1 MIQSVKP
8 QNIFKRCEKKYLLGR
23 EQYDRLLPLLQTKMT
38 QDDYGVHT
46 ICNIYFD
53 TPQYDL
59 IRTSIEKPVYKE
71 KLRLRSYGV
80 PGADDKVFIELKKK
94 YKGVVYK
101 RRVSVSLKE
110 AADYFETGKH
120 PETDSHVLR
129 EIDWFQSMYHT
140 APKIFI
146 AYERC
151 AYFSDEDFN
160 LRVTFDQ
167 GIRFRKTNLD
177 LSFGDWG
184 LQLLQSGQVLMEIKI
199 SVAMP
204 LWMSRMLSELEIYP
218 ASFSKYGVCYKDYL
232 IDDMMSH
239 YGTGPST
246 SNQAVVTPSVASRHR
261 DYKTTHQGGGL
272 SA

>member
-1 MIQSVKP
+1 MIQSLKP
-8 QNIFKRCEKKYLLGR
+8 QTTFKRREKKYLLSR

-46 ICNIYFD
+46 ICNVYFD

-110 AADYFETGKH
+110 AADYFKTGKQ
-120 PETDSHVLR
+120 PETDSHVLS
-129 EIDWFQSMYHT
+129 EIDWFQSRYHT
-140 APKIFI
+140 TPKIFI

-151 AYFSDEDFN
+151 AYFGNEDPN

-184 LQLLQSGQVLMEIKI
+184 LPLLESRQVLMEIKI
-199 SVAMP
+199 SGAMP
-204 LWMSRMLSELEIYP
+204 LWMSRMLSEIEIYP
-218 ASFSKYGVCYKDYL
+218 VSFSKYGVCYKDYL
-232 IDDMMSH
+232 IGEKISK
-239 YGTGPST
+239 SFRE
-246 SNQAVVTPSVASRHR
+246 AV
-261 DYKTTHQGGGL
+261 
-272 SA
+272 